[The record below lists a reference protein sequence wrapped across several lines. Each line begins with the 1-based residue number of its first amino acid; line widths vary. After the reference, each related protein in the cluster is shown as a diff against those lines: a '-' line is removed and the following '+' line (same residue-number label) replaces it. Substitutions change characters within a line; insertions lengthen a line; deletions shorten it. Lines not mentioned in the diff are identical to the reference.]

1 MRDEEDSETK
11 RTAAL
16 MALLAALF
24 VTTSVSA
31 DENPFRIRCEIK
43 IDNDLFDS
51 DPPDY
56 IACLVI
62 EERLSDSSVTS
73 QWSYHLQAGEFGQGG
88 SPYTTYFALGKD
100 EKETTH
106 GYYSHLGEATYR
118 GYYDPT
124 NPDDHEPFLQHTM
137 DDPKV
142 RYCYYVVVNTQ
153 PNLEI
158 GGEDPIAWAKT
169 VNTTVQPIHWWTWN
183 RDEYRYELDDQA
195 PSLYGMVFNN
205 FPHPQGKTQGPEY
218 EPDYWPGDPNDGCH
232 WDWYKHSAW
241 PEVFPDGYP
250 DYGHA
255 EMVLEMLIDD
265 WGTWDEMWA
274 EHIQNQSRWVQ

>member
-1 MRDEEDSETK
+1 
-11 RTAAL
+11 

-31 DENPFRIRCEIK
+31 DAIEFRIRPRVQV
-43 IDNDLFDS
+43 NNSLFDG

-153 PNLEI
+153 SNLEI

-169 VNTTVQPIHWWTWN
+169 VNGIWLPKDWWAWN
-183 RDEYRYELDDQA
+183 YYDYHYELREDEPTPWFYA
-195 PSLYGMVFNN
+195 AVFNC
-205 FPHPQGKTQGPEY
+205 FPHPQGATYGPPE
-218 EPDYWPGDPNDGCH
+218 EPDYWPCDSSDGCH
-232 WDWYKHSAW
+232 WDWLKRGAW
-241 PEVFPDGYP
+241 PEVFPTGYP
-250 DYGHA
+250 ECGHD
-255 EMVLEMLIDD
+255 EMVLEMKIDD

-274 EHIQNQSRWVQ
+274 ERVEFQTHWVQ